1 MSEDFLESL
10 ACRLVAGDASQDRE
24 QLLAQAREWIYG
36 CNPLHGAD
44 LIGQRPLPEQL
55 QAELNDFAISQRGSA
70 IGNVPDEM
78 CSEAL
83 CLAAVKQ
90 DGFAIESLP
99 KNRVT
104 PEICL
109 AAVKQNARAIEYV
122 PFSMMTDE
130 MRILVGVIHV

>member
-1 MSEDFLESL
+1 
-10 ACRLVAGDASQDRE
+10 
-24 QLLAQAREWIYG
+24 
-36 CNPLHGAD
+36 
-44 LIGQRPLPEQL
+44 
-55 QAELNDFAISQRGSA
+55 
-70 IGNVPDEM
+70 M

-90 DGFAIESLP
+90 DGLAIESLP
-99 KNRVT
+99 KNRVA